1 MYLYCVF
8 RMPSQV
14 ADSIKQILPGY
25 MGTPSPDP
33 QAVRR
38 SAAPP
43 TGVSP
48 RGVSPSPRVVSP
60 SPRVRSALD
69 NVDLGESLDDDA
81 VRNSDDKPR
90 PGRSPRSGRGS
101 GVSSPSL
108 GGTGRRSPLVGSA
121 SPRDQRQNNTES
133 PRVAKPDLRQSPR
146 PGSKS
151 SARSS
156 PATGRNNRESPVSFG
171 GQTPRSVRSQQGSP
185 RTPRSQHESPRTSR
199 SPTRSHQVSPRTSRS
214 LDGTP
219 RSARS
224 QHESPRT
231 SGLQQAS
238 PSRSQQ
244 GTPRSARSQHGSPR
258 TGRSPH
264 MSPRNNVKF
273 PDVSGHGSRSHT
285 PRSIKS
291 PLVTPRAELVTGG
304 SSRSSP
310 GVKGQYLVLPISVT
324 Y

>member
-1 MYLYCVF
+1 
-8 RMPSQV
+8 MPSQV

-38 SAAPP
+38 SATSG
-43 TGVSP
+43 TGLSP
-48 RGVSPSPRVVSP
+48 RAVSPSPRGVSP

-81 VRNSDDKPR
+81 VRNSYDKAKAA
-90 PGRSPRSGRGS
+90 RSPRSGRGS
-101 GVSSPSL
+101 GVSSPSPRR
-108 GGTGRRSPLVGSA
+108 TGRGSPLVGSA
-121 SPRDQRQNNTES
+121 SPQDQRQYNTES
-133 PRVAKPDLRQSPR
+133 PRVTKPDLRRSPR
-146 PGSKS
+146 PGS

-171 GQTPRSVRSQQGSP
+171 GETPRSVRSQQGSP
-185 RTPRSQHESPRTSR
+185 RTPRSQHESPRTPR

-214 LDGTP
+214 LDETP

-231 SGLQQAS
+231 SRSQQAS

-244 GTPRSARSQHGSPR
+244 GTPRSARSQQGSSR

-264 MSPRNNVKF
+264 MSPRNNVKS

-291 PLVTPRAELVTGG
+291 PLITPRAELVTGG

-310 GVKGQYLVLPISVT
+310 GVKGQYLVLWL
-324 Y
+324 